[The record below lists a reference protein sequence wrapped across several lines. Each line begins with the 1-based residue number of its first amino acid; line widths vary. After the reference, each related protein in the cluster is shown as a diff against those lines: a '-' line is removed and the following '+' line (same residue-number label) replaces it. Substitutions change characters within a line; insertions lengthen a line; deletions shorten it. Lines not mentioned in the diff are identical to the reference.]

1 MNQNHLIIG
10 LGGTGGKIIRA
21 LRRLIYEE
29 YRTKDPIV
37 RQKDDTGRIVESA
50 HPVKLAYLYMDS
62 DASLMDPNHVSW
74 KVPGDTVQLGKA
86 SQLLITGANL
96 MGVLENL
103 GAYPNIS
110 PWIGDRSVWRDI
122 LGANVGE
129 ALGGQK
135 RRLGRFLFAC
145 KANDSGEGF
154 ISKLKNQVDDLRRK
168 SGQNSLTFHVCAG
181 LAGGTGSGSIIDVV
195 TQIRRLYPDD
205 AHRVVLYTLVPEE
218 HPPANWDTGN
228 YHANGYGALTE
239 LNALSVGAY
248 LPHDLAEGTGRVP
261 FKDASGNPVSA
272 FNGAYVFTNENE
284 NGRILNLARDEISS
298 LVASFLFQKIVVAQ
312 TTPWADT
319 LRRTENAENGDG
331 SPESMPGT
339 NIPQRSKRFLTFGIK
354 RLIIP
359 EEEIREFI
367 TYSFARQAALQLQFN
382 NWSTTQGYLDMPK
395 NEAFSQYVA
404 DARNHE
410 RWRVADVY
418 LCLERGILPAEELD
432 RWGKIEDEWKAAIN
446 GFLQVVMKAEEGAWM
461 AKLSQLVENHFTSN
475 WRAKG
480 VVDFYRVKEGDIR
493 DQARE
498 IRRLLEGDLWSRW
511 VSGEWSMFD
520 IGRLMGELRSH
531 LEERLSIC
539 ERNITKFR
547 AMVEDGKV
555 RSELAAKI
563 RENNVTWAKIGPL
576 SGIFGKRKNIIQ
588 AQAECFKDFYAA
600 RHRIE
605 AWSYA
610 RKLLQQ
616 ALEEIADLLNTIQ
629 LNTSALAELVKGDSS
644 SSSENR
650 FEGLIERIEA
660 RCQESYAPDLREQV
674 VKMYNPKAVRSFVQ
688 RLIRD
693 EEVQR
698 TQTKSVRDAIVER
711 LGERADFSTFR
722 QKMMRGV
729 LIDLLESVCDEQTV
743 KAHNNLLAVEPS
755 LQRTLGA
762 NMVDTLYRSFSGNP
776 LQLND
781 YIRQLVTSA
790 GNYLRMDHMEEKR
803 IGPGA
808 SPPSTVSQFAILI
821 PQGAEHPGFRDDLI
835 EAFKSSCSF
844 TPSFFE
850 NPKSTEI
857 IMVGIRNLFPLRYAK
872 HMAMLRDKYKERLA
886 KFTRAK
892 VEVHTEDGDVWPP
905 VFLPEGDTVR
915 KGLLTWLILGKA
927 MACVKTMDD
936 PETGLNSL
944 YLVATDDRGREHDP
958 ILLATSEEELTQAG
972 DPARAYQLENVV
984 RGKLGGEFLHKAKRD
999 QLQAALDE
1007 GLRQIQQAIP
1017 NALDKKRKAYREAVD
1032 AAEAILNQ
1040 R

>member
-21 LRRLIYEE
+21 LRHLIYEE
-29 YRTKDPIV
+29 YRTKAPIV
-37 RQKDDTGRIVESA
+37 RQKDDTGKIVESA
-50 HPVKLAYLYMDS
+50 HPVKLGYLYVDS
-62 DASLMDPNHVSW
+62 NAALMDPNHVSW
-74 KVPGDTVQLGKA
+74 KVPGDTLHLGKA
-86 SQLLITGANL
+86 SQMLITGANL
-96 MGVLENL
+96 GGVLDNL
-103 GAYPNIS
+103 GAYPNIA
-110 PWIGDRSVWRDI
+110 PWIGDRATWREI
-122 LGANVGE
+122 LGAIVGD
-129 ALGGQK
+129 AFGSQK

-145 KANDSGEGF
+145 KANDPDDGF
-154 ISKLKNQVDDLRRK
+154 LSKLKNQVSELRRQ
-168 SGQNSLTFHVCAG
+168 SGENSLTFHVCAG
-181 LAGGTGSGSIIDVV
+181 LAGGTGSGTIIDVV
-195 TQIRRLYPDD
+195 TQIRRLYPDEI
-205 AHRVVLYTLVPEE
+205 HRVVLYTLIPEE
-218 HPPANWDTGN
+218 QPPPRWDTGN
-228 YHANGYGALTE
+228 YHANGYGALVE
-239 LNALSVGAY
+239 LNALSVGSY
-248 LPHDLAEGTGRVP
+248 LPHDIAERTGRVT
-261 FKDASGNPVSA
+261 FKDASGNPVSP

-284 NGRILNLARDEISS
+284 NGKVLHVERDEISS

-312 TTPWADT
+312 ATPWADS
-319 LRRTENAENGDG
+319 LKEAENAENGDG
-331 SPESMPGT
+331 SPESTPGT

-382 NWSTTQGYLDMPK
+382 NWSATQGYLDLPK
-395 NEAFSQYVA
+395 NEAFAQYVA
-404 DARNHE
+404 DVRNHE

-432 RWGKIEDEWKAAIN
+432 KWGKIEDEWKAAIN
-446 GFLQVVMKAEEGAWM
+446 GFLQVAMKADEGVWM

-498 IRRLLEGDLWSRW
+498 IRRLLEGDLWTRW

-520 IGRLMGELRSH
+520 IGRLLGELRSH

-539 ERNITKFR
+539 ERHITKFR

-576 SGIFGKRKNIIQ
+576 AAMFGKRKNIIQ

-600 RHRIE
+600 RHRVE
-605 AWSYA
+605 AWTYA

-629 LNTSALAELVKGDSS
+629 FNTSALAELVKGDSS

-660 RCQESYAPDLREQV
+660 RCAESYAPDLKEQV
-674 VKMYNPKAVRSFVQ
+674 VKMYDPKAVRSFVQ
-688 RLIRD
+688 RLVRD

-698 TQTKSVRDAIVER
+698 AQTKAVRDAIVQR

-722 QKMMRGV
+722 QKMMRGI
-729 LIDLLESVCDEQTV
+729 LIDLMESVCDEQTV
-743 KAHNNLLAVEPS
+743 KAHNNLLSAEPS

-762 NMVDTLYRSFSGNP
+762 NMVDTLYRSFSGNRP
-776 LQLND
+776 ALD
-781 YIRQLVTSA
+781 EYILQLVTSA
-790 GNYLRMDHMEEKR
+790 GNYLRMESMEEQKVD
-803 IGPGA
+803 PGA
-808 SPPSTVSQFAILI
+808 SASSTVSQFAVLI
-821 PQGAEHPGFRDDLI
+821 PRGVEHPDFRNELVSSFISACDLV
-835 EAFKSSCSF
+835 
-844 TPSFFE
+844 PNFFE
-850 NPKSTEI
+850 NPKGTEI
-857 IMVGIRNLFPLRYAK
+857 TMVRIRRLFPLRYAK
-872 HMAMLRDKYKERLA
+872 HMAMLREKYNERIA
-886 KFTRAK
+886 KFPRAK
-892 VEVHTEDGDVWPP
+892 IEVHTEDGDVWPP
-905 VFLPEGDTVR
+905 VFLPDGGTVG
-915 KGLLTWLILGKA
+915 KALITWLILGKA
-927 MACVKTMDD
+927 MGCVKTIDD
-936 PETGLNSL
+936 PETGLHSL
-944 YLVATDDRGREHDP
+944 YLVATDERGREQDP
-958 ILLATSEEELTQAG
+958 VLLAANEDELTQTG
-972 DPARAYQLENVV
+972 EPAKAYQLEQVV